1 MSTDDSARGPLRV
14 AVLGGGTMG
23 REIARVFVAAGHRV
37 TVWSRSPQT
46 VAAVRAGLDGAV
58 AGAESAADAADGA
71 DLVVE
76 TIVEDFDLK
85 TALLA
90 EVEPRLA
97 AGGVLT
103 SNTSSL
109 SVTRLARGLRDP
121 SRLLGM
127 HWFHPAS
134 HMPLVEL
141 VLGADTAPEALET
154 AERVC
159 ASLGKSTVL
168 VRDDVPGFVVNR
180 LQYALMREALALV
193 AAGVVSAEDVDLAV
207 SGTLGPR
214 WCASGLFELMDL
226 AGLDTVQRV
235 SKVIMPALSADPG
248 VPELIDRL
256 CAEGRHG
263 AKSGSGFYAWD
274 ADRLARAGHD
284 RTAFLTLAR
293 GLARHEP

>member
-1 MSTDDSARGPLRV
+1 MGPLRV

-23 REIARVFVAAGHRV
+23 REIARVFVTAGHEV
-37 TVWSRSPQT
+37 TVWSRSPET
-46 VAAVRAGLDGAV
+46 VAAVRADLDGAV
-58 AGAESAADAADGA
+58 AGADSAADAANGA

-76 TIVEDFDLK
+76 TIVEDLGLK

-90 EVEPRLA
+90 EVEPCLA
-97 AGGVLT
+97 ADGVLT
-103 SNTSSL
+103 TNTSSL
-109 SVTRLARGLRDP
+109 SITRLARGLRNP

-141 VLGADTAPEALET
+141 VLGADTAPDTLER

-168 VRDDVPGFVVNR
+168 VREDIPGFVVNR

-193 AAGVVSAEDVDLAV
+193 AAGVVSAEDIDLAV

-226 AGLDTVQRV
+226 AGLNTVRRV
-235 SKVIMPALSADPG
+235 SKVIMPALSTDAE
-248 VPELIDRL
+248 VPELIEQL
-256 CAEGRHG
+256 CAEGRRG
-263 AKSGSGFYAWD
+263 ATSGSGFYAWA
-274 ADRLARAGHD
+274 ADRLTRAGHA

-293 GLARHEP
+293 DLARDRP